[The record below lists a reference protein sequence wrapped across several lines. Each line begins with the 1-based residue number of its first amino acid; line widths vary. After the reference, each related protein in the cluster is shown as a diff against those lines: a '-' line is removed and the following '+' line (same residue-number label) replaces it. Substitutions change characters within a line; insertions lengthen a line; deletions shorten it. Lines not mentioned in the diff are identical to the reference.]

1 MEENFFKVSFL
12 EQVGTSE
19 TLAVESCL
27 EVISGL
33 PVVKE
38 VTVFTLHIVAINFK
52 SFVPLQ
58 WLFRA

>member
-1 MEENFFKVSFL
+1 MEENFFKVPFL

-19 TLAVESCL
+19 TLAVGSCL